1 MALVGYARVSSVGQS
16 LEVQEAKLV
25 SAGCEEIFK
34 EKRSGL
40 DTERPKLAEC
50 LRYLRKGDTLVIS
63 RIDRLARSAEH
74 LLSLV
79 GDLEAKGVTLKVLD
93 QSIDTSDAAGRA
105 FLGMLAVFA
114 QFETDIRRERQMDGI
129 AKAREK
135 GVKFGRKP
143 ALSPDQQA
151 EANRLRAEGWSLQQ
165 IARHLKVSKG
175 LVHKVTSVAGAN
187 DRASP
192 S

>member
-16 LEVQEAKLV
+16 LEVQEAKLS
-25 SAGCEEIFK
+25 SAGCDPIFK

-40 DTERPKLAEC
+40 DTKRPALAEC
-50 LRYLRKGDTLVIS
+50 LRYVRKGDTLVIS

-79 GDLEAKGVTLKVLD
+79 RQLEDKGVTLKVID
-93 QSIDTSDAAGRA
+93 QLIDTGDAAGRA

-114 QFETDIRRERQMDGI
+114 QFETDIRKERQMDGI
-129 AKAREK
+129 AKAKEK

-143 ALSPDQQA
+143 VLSEEQED
-151 EANRLRAEGWSLQQ
+151 EARRLRGEGWALQR
-165 IARHLKVSKG
+165 IADHLGVSKG
-175 LVHKVTSVAGAN
+175 LVHKVTN
-187 DRASP
+187 RHSP
-192 S
+192 SQ

>member
-25 SAGCEEIFK
+25 SVGCEEIFK

-40 DTERPKLAEC
+40 DAERPKLAEC

-129 AKAREK
+129 AKAKEK

-151 EANRLRAEGWSLQQ
+151 EANRLRGEGWSLQQ

-175 LVHKVTSVAGAN
+175 LVHKVTSGSGAN
-187 DRASP
+187 DGASV

>member
-40 DTERPKLAEC
+40 DTVRPKLAEC

-151 EANRLRAEGWSLQQ
+151 EANRMRAEGWSLQQ

-175 LVHKVTSVAGAN
+175 LGPQGHQ
-187 DRASP
+187 RARRK
-192 S
+192 

>member
-40 DTERPKLAEC
+40 DAERPKLAEC

-79 GDLEAKGVTLKVLD
+79 GDLEAKGVALKVLD
-93 QSIDTSDAAGRA
+93 QCIDTSDAAGRA

-129 AKAREK
+129 AKAKEK

-165 IARHLKVSKG
+165 IARHLEVSKA
-175 LVHKVTSVAGAN
+175 LVHKVTSQPGAD
-187 DRASP
+187 DRASVF
-192 S
+192 

>member
-151 EANRLRAEGWSLQQ
+151 EANRLRGEGWSLQQ

-175 LVHKVTSVAGAN
+175 LVHKVTSGAGAN
-187 DRASP
+187 DGASV